1 MTLKNAI
8 KKFCR
13 TEFNVKWH
21 IDHTKKIFS
30 GENRKIALDYF
41 ENSEKKL
48 MEVKKRAKEGLNYYE
63 KLEKM
68 LKKSNVTDAQL
79 QKVLKKIRKVN
90 NYMEQ
95 DYMAETVMD
104 SLLGIE
110 STLRPNIYRE
120 QDEQKKELLDVAE
133 QGKVMLFGIVVGAD
147 EIAEIAKKTII
158 PYAKEHAITEGN
170 KS

>member
-1 MTLKNAI
+1 MKNQ
-8 KKFCR
+8 K
-13 TEFNVKWH
+13 
-21 IDHTKKIFS
+21 
-30 GENRKIALDYF
+30 
-41 ENSEKKL
+41 
-48 MEVKKRAKEGLNYYE
+48 
-63 KLEKM
+63 KM

-133 QGKVMLFGIVVGAD
+133 QGKVMLYGITIAAEEIKTIAEDTIVAYAKQKKAD
-147 EIAEIAKKTII
+147 EENAR
-158 PYAKEHAITEGN
+158 N
-170 KS
+170 